1 MFNRKPTIIATIFIM
16 VMCING
22 ATTALSNSRTM
33 EIYESKEKLFLTQW
47 DEIEKM
53 SVSWKDKECM
63 KWTAVAKQFPERV
76 KEINN
81 DVLPLILD
89 LGDKAEKGSI
99 TEEERNQR
107 RDLIRMAFLLQLQ
120 CRQDDS
126 IVSGD
131 TPSTRHTSPTAS
143 HVKEN
148 NLTADDL
155 KKCYEK
161 EWEED
166 SFINSVNYSFFGGVN
181 ISQTGNPKISLTEEP
196 ELGNITLNTKSD
208 LGQIGGIK
216 LGYTFKSLNGHRDFF
231 ELKPALEI
239 EGFYNGFDYTGTT
252 SFTEADIYNVT
263 GITVDAG
270 TYNGMLK
277 TRVSSATFS
286 VNPLLKMKLGSFQ
299 PYFGGGIGGTYISI
313 GDVRLSVTEP
323 DGVSSGITLT
333 DDNVNNYAFTVQG
346 ILGVDCLITEQFGFF
361 TEYKYINLMN
371 VHLEGDLLTGEF
383 DSLAQNV
390 IIAGF
395 RINL

>member
-1 MFNRKPTIIATIFIM
+1 MFNRKCTIIAAIFTVVI
-16 VMCING
+16 CLNS
-22 ATTALSNSRTM
+22 ATTALSNPRTM

-63 KWTAVAKQFPERV
+63 KWTEVAKQFPERV

-81 DVLPLILD
+81 EVLPLILD

-126 IVSGD
+126 IVSSD
-131 TPSTRHTSPTAS
+131 TSSTRHTSPTAN

-148 NLTADDL
+148 NLTTDDL
-155 KKCYEK
+155 KKRYEK
-161 EWEED
+161 DWEED

-196 ELGNITLNTKSD
+196 ELGSLTLNTKSD

-216 LGYTFKSLNGHRDFF
+216 LGYTFKSINGHRDFF

-239 EGFYNGFDYTGTT
+239 EGFYNGFDYTGTN
-252 SFTEADIYNVT
+252 SFTD
-263 GITVDAG
+263 DAG

-277 TRVSSATFS
+277 TRVNSATFS

-323 DGVSSGITLT
+323 DGVASGITLKG
-333 DDNVNNYAFTVQG
+333 DNVNNYAFTVQG
-346 ILGVDCLITEQFGFF
+346 IFGVDCLITKQFGFF
-361 TEYKYINLMN
+361 TEYKYINAMN

-383 DSLAQNV
+383 DSLAQHV

>member
-1 MFNRKPTIIATIFIM
+1 MLSGKFTTLVTILAF
-16 VMCING
+16 MCLSS
-22 ATTALSNSRTM
+22 ATALSNPMGT
-33 EIYESKEKLFLTQW
+33 YESKEKQFLTQW
-47 DEIEKM
+47 DEIDKK

-63 KWTAVAKQFPERV
+63 KWTEVAKQFPERA

-81 DVLPLILD
+81 EILPPILD
-89 LGDKAEKGSI
+89 LGDKAEQGLI

-107 RDLIRMAFLLQLQ
+107 RDLLRMAFLLQLQ

-126 IVSGD
+126 IVSSN
-131 TPSTRHTSPTAS
+131 TSSTRHTSPTAN

-148 NLTADDL
+148 NLTTDDL
-155 KKCYEK
+155 KKRYEK

-216 LGYTFKSLNGHRDFF
+216 LGYTFKSINGHRDFF

-239 EGFYNGFDYTGTT
+239 EGFYNGFDYTGTN
-252 SFTEADIYNVT
+252 SFTEADVYNVT

-270 TYNGMLK
+270 TYNGRLR
-277 TRVSSATFS
+277 TRVDSATFS
-286 VNPLLKMKLGSFQ
+286 INPLLKMKLGSFQ

-313 GDVRLSVTEP
+313 GDVRLSATEP
-323 DGVSSGITLT
+323 NGVASGITLE
-333 DDNVNNYAFTVQG
+333 DRSINNWAFTVQG
-346 ILGVDCLITEQFGFF
+346 IFGVDCLITEQFGFF

-371 VHLEGDLLTGEF
+371 VRLKGDLLTGEF
-383 DSLAQNV
+383 DSLSQNV